1 MKKLLFTYFL
11 TLLVSSILAQGS
23 CLTTEQTFLE
33 SERDVSFA
41 AGLEELQVLSEDFEQ
56 GLLEDASRDGF
67 KEVTI
72 PVVVHVL
79 YRLEENNISYDQI
92 LSQIEVLNRDFNWQQ
107 SDKDLI
113 PEVWRDLG
121 VAAKF
126 KFKLADRDPDGN
138 FTNGVTRTQTD
149 VENIG
154 TEELY
159 YLAHRSG
166 VEPWTQPFYMNIWV
180 CELKGNSLG
189 FAILPGAKMSER
201 DGIVISPRA
210 FGTMGTAKA
219 PYNMGRTM
227 VHEAGHY
234 FGLRHIWGSDNEK
247 CSSTDYIDDTPKQKA
262 ENYGCNNFPSISC
275 NNGPNGDMFMNFMD
289 YSNDVCALLFTKRQ
303 VEFMQLVLKT
313 NRRAMF
319 YSNGVTAVAESRPSE
334 WKIYP
339 NPSDGMVH
347 LEFGDGMP
355 RTIEIFNAMGEVVGQ
370 WVPRKDIERRDLSSL
385 PKGMYYLRSERH
397 HQPLI
402 IR

>member
-1 MKKLLFTYFL
+1 MKKLLFTCFL
-11 TLLVSSILAQGS
+11 ALLVSTILAQGS
-23 CLTTEQTFLE
+23 CLTTEQTLLE
-33 SERDVSFA
+33 MERDATFA
-41 AGLEELQVLSEDFEQ
+41 GGMEAFQVLSEAFEH
-56 GLLEDASRDGF
+56 GTLDDASREGF

-121 VAAKF
+121 AAAKI

-159 YLAHRSG
+159 YLAHRGG
-166 VEPWTQPFYMNIWV
+166 VAPWTQPFYMNIWV

-189 FAILPGAKMSER
+189 FAILPGSTMSKR
-201 DGIVISPRA
+201 DGVVISPRA
-210 FGTMGTAKA
+210 FGTMGTAKP
-219 PYNMGRTM
+219 PYNLGRTM

-234 FGLRHIWGSDNEK
+234 FGLRHVWGSDNEK
-247 CSSTDYIDDTPKQKA
+247 CGSTDYIDDTPKQKA
-262 ENYGCNNFPSISC
+262 ENYGCKTFPSISC

-319 YSNGVTAVAESRPSE
+319 YSNGVTSVADPNLNE

-339 NPSDGMVH
+339 NPSTGVVH
-347 LEFGDGMP
+347 LEFGDTLPGKM
-355 RTIEIFNAMGEVVGQ
+355 ELFNVMGEMVGQ
-370 WVPRKDIERRDLSSL
+370 WIPANNIERWDLSSL
-385 PKGMYYLRSERH
+385 PKGVYYLRSLGH
-397 HQPLI
+397 HQSLI
-402 IR
+402 LR